1 MRRRCA
7 LAVDMQ
13 DGEATA
19 LMLSRR
25 ITTTSLPIAPRYARK
40 NAIKKELFWR
50 RSAEAAIAARFAH
63 QAPSRSSS
71 RGSLAMFTATRRASS
86 LVRRLFTAPL
96 RLIIEIDV
104 SEVLPVRVGDDEA
117 FFELLDRPG
126 RREAA
131 AGQWTD
137 SFSFASACATKSAS
151 MRLTEA
157 ASDRRRLLRYFCQ
170 HGPAAGRPPAV
181 ASSQCLGQ
189 LENEHP
195 MNCVIPPSPF
205 ARQLPVLRQKLCR

>member
-1 MRRRCA
+1 VRRRCA

-86 LVRRLFTAPL
+86 LVRRLFT
-96 RLIIEIDV
+96 IEIDV

-151 MRLTEA
+151 MRRRTCRALSRSVRTTTEA
-157 ASDRRRLLRYFCQ
+157 VSDRRRLLRYFCR
-170 HGPAAGRPPAV
+170 HGPAAGAATRGGIKSV
-181 ASSQCLGQ
+181 SRTIG
-189 LENEHP
+189 
-195 MNCVIPPSPF
+195 
-205 ARQLPVLRQKLCR
+205 K